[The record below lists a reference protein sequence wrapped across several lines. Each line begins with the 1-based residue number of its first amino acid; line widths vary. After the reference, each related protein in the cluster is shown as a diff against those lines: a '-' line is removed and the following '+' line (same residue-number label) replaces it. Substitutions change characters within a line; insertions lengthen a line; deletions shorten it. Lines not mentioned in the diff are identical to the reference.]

1 MQKYENI
8 PVRDMKLDDA
18 VEGFYLMKN
27 PSPKTT
33 QSGKDYLVF
42 NLADA
47 TGEIEAKLWDYAGDL
62 HTKCNGKPVKREKEF
77 ILIALNKPVG
87 IECTSDRNNPDNIID
102 FVNYPKRIYTIGR
115 LDKNSEGLILMTN
128 DGDIVNKISKSS
140 NVHEKEYVVR
150 VNKPITGEFVKNM
163 QDGVKILDRVTR
175 PCKVYQENKDTFRII
190 LTQGLNRQIRRMCE
204 ALGYR
209 VLELKR
215 IRVMNIRLGRLKT
228 GTYRNVTKKEREELL
243 EMIKDSKN

>member
-1 MQKYENI
+1 MEKKAVAGMKVT
-8 PVRDMKLDDA
+8 PDMRI
-18 VEGFYLMKN
+18 V
-27 PSPKTT
+27 
-33 QSGKDYLVF
+33 
-42 NLADA
+42 
-47 TGEIEAKLWDYAGDL
+47 
-62 HTKCNGKPVKREKEF
+62 CNGKPVKREKEF

-102 FVNYPKRIYTIGR
+102 FVNYSKRIYTIGR

-140 NVHEKEYVVR
+140 NVHEKEYIVR

>member
-1 MQKYENI
+1 MVTKNNI
-8 PVRDMKLDDA
+8 KNIDTNEPVRINKYLSDA
-18 VEGFYLMKN
+18 GVCSRRE
-27 PSPKTT
+27 
-33 QSGKDYLVF
+33 
-42 NLADA
+42 ADRL
-47 TGEIEAKLWDYAGDL
+47 IEAGKITVDGKKAVAGMKVTPDMRIV
-62 HTKCNGKPVKREKEF
+62 CNGKPVKREKEF

-102 FVNYPKRIYTIGR
+102 FVDYPKRIYTIGR

-215 IRVMNIRLGRLKT
+215 IRIMNIRLGRLKT

-243 EMIKDSKN
+243 EMIKNSNN

>member
-1 MQKYENI
+1 MVTKNNIKNFDTNETVRINKY
-8 PVRDMKLDDA
+8 LSDA
-18 VEGFYLMKN
+18 GVCSRRE
-27 PSPKTT
+27 
-33 QSGKDYLVF
+33 
-42 NLADA
+42 ADRL
-47 TGEIEAKLWDYAGDL
+47 IEAGKITVDGKKVVAGMKVTPDMRIV
-62 HTKCNGKPVKREKEF
+62 CNGKPVKREKEF

-243 EMIKDSKN
+243 DMIKDSKN

>member
-1 MQKYENI
+1 MVTKNNI
-8 PVRDMKLDDA
+8 KNIDTNEPVRINKYLSDA
-18 VEGFYLMKN
+18 GVCSRRE
-27 PSPKTT
+27 
-33 QSGKDYLVF
+33 
-42 NLADA
+42 ADRL
-47 TGEIEAKLWDYAGDL
+47 IEAGKITVDGKKVVAGMKVTPDMRIV
-62 HTKCNGKPVKREKEF
+62 CNGKPVKREKEF

-215 IRVMNIRLGRLKT
+215 IRIMNIRLGRLKT

-243 EMIKDSKN
+243 EMIKNSNN

>member
-1 MQKYENI
+1 MVTKNNIKNFDTNETVRINKY
-8 PVRDMKLDDA
+8 LSDA
-18 VEGFYLMKN
+18 GVCSRREADRLIEAGKITVEGKKAVAGMKVT
-27 PSPKTT
+27 P
-33 QSGKDYLVF
+33 DMRIV
-42 NLADA
+42 
-47 TGEIEAKLWDYAGDL
+47 
-62 HTKCNGKPVKREKEF
+62 CNGKPVKREKEF